1 MNQATID
8 ELVDLLTAYNRAYR
22 QGAPMVDDAAYDDLV
37 ERLRAIA
44 PDHPFL
50 QAVEPE
56 QLTGRREVRHPAPML
71 SIEKAYHR
79 GTIGTLRGPCAK
91 RGGRPWSG
99 IGGIPG

>member
-8 ELVDLLTAYNRAYR
+8 ELVDLLTAYNQAYR
-22 QGAPMVDDAAYDDLV
+22 QGTPMVDDAAYDDVV

-56 QLTGRREVRHPAPML
+56 QFTGRQEVRHPAPML
-71 SIEKAYHR
+71 SIEKAYTVNNWNASWPVCKKKPTPLGWNR
-79 GTIGTLRGPCAK
+79 
-91 RGGRPWSG
+91 
-99 IGGIPG
+99 